1 MHGHVARRLS
11 GLLLAGVLAAPAAAL
26 AQQVSKV
33 PSGDTI
39 VVDGVG
45 KVRLLGISSLD
56 ERAVAVGD
64 APVPAP
70 RHDPPSPT
78 SKPPTVFNG
87 AIKFD
92 RDRPSRDFLRQI
104 ALGKTIRLQYDTLV
118 ENASPRVAYVFLP
131 DGTMLNAEM
140 LRQGKAKVDT
150 SRPFAHQDE
159 FLRLEQQARDAG
171 VGLWA
176 RTR

>member
-1 MHGHVARRLS
+1 MGRDRTRRLTFLLVV
-11 GLLLAGVLAAPAAAL
+11 GLLGAPAL
-26 AQQVSKV
+26 ARAQHVTKV

-45 KVRLLGISSLD
+45 KVRLVGITSLD
-56 ERAVAVGD
+56 ERAMSVGD
-64 APVPAP
+64 APTPAP

-87 AIKFD
+87 GIKFD
-92 RDRPSRDFLRQI
+92 RNRPSRDFLRQI
-104 ALGKTIRLQYDTLV
+104 ALGKTITLQYDTLV
-118 ENASPRVAYVFLP
+118 ENASPRFAYVFLP

-140 LRQGKAKVDT
+140 LRRGKAKVDT
-150 SRPFAHQDE
+150 SRSFAHQDE

-171 VGLWA
+171 LGVWA
-176 RTR
+176 RTP